1 MLLIDHEYHG
11 VELRRPLPEEIY
23 EWLYNTYGRPTGT
36 RWFMRGNNIYF
47 ANEKDH
53 LMFLLKCS

>member
-11 VELRRPLPEEIY
+11 VELARPLPDEIY
-23 EWLYNTYGRPTGT
+23 DWLYDTYGHPDGN
-36 RWFMRGNNIYF
+36 RWFIRGKNVYF
-47 ANEKDH
+47 ANKQDH